1 METPSINGWELGVPR
16 VQFQETSKC
25 LFFPK
30 GSAFSLAVGFAVQP
44 AWCQVVCT
52 APRWD
57 RRSARC
63 RGARCVGN
71 PRGTLQRV
79 TGDTLPGSLP
89 CCVFRGKKGE
99 GAHPFRYSGKVVI
112 HYITLHVIA
121 IVSAT
126 ITGCFLHTGCSWRWR
141 RAFPIFSRWKYC
153 WVGKYLGQQ
162 QKPVACGTTIHF
174 RLLMMFVPIF
184 CEFLRVSMVPSPFS
198 SIFTWFSPGVCFKS
212 P

>member
-1 METPSINGWELGVPR
+1 MDENWGYFGYYFRKPPSV
-16 VQFQETSKC
+16 
-25 LFFPK
+25 FFSK
-30 GSAFSLAVGFAVQP
+30 GSAFSLAVGFAVQ
-44 AWCQVVCT
+44 QTSVVPGCLHST
-52 APRWD
+52 P
-57 RRSARC
+57 
-63 RGARCVGN
+63 VGQTFCEM
-71 PRGTLQRV
+71 PRGTMCLEPKGHVATGETLTCQDLYRV
-79 TGDTLPGSLP
+79 
-89 CCVFRGKKGE
+89 VWGKKGE

-112 HYITLHVIA
+112 TLHVIAIVIA